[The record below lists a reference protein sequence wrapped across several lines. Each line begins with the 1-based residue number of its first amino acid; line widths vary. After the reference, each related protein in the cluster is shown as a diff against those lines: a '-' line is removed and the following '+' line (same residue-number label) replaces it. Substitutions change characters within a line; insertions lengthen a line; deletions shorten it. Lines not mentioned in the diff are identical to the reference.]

1 MVITIITI
9 ITIMIIITSLWS
21 RSWLWWCRYEGAGC
35 GLSGALQGCKVIF
48 KFLIFHHFPFVWT
61 PNWRVLIIRQLQI
74 FSASQSRHL
83 YCVLQSL
90 WFYTGETGI
99 GIIPLPIECLNPVFW
114 KCIFVVYRFS
124 ALTISCSVNLAQKK
138 SKQKE
143 NQLPITPAIF
153 CDC

>member
-1 MVITIITI
+1 MVIVIIIITMVIT
-9 ITIMIIITSLWS
+9 IIITSLWS

-99 GIIPLPIECLNPVFW
+99 GIISIPIECLNLVFESVYSL
-114 KCIFVVYRFS
+114 CIVFPRWQSRVQSIWRKRK
-124 ALTISCSVNLAQKK
+124 ANRRRINCQ
-138 SKQKE
+138 
-143 NQLPITPAIF
+143 
-153 CDC
+153 